1 MTLAPD
7 LLTALGMTAL
17 SAWSL
22 AWVMWLLGRAHWRQ
36 GLAQAVLSL
45 ICFGTAYFCFG
56 LDSRVRHSGLQFA
69 SVCAIG
75 WGISFFTL
83 ALHRF
88 RQNHH
93 TLRDALTWALPAL
106 ASILL
111 AAWLM
116 PVQLALFN
124 RLHVLITL
132 TQMLNLLV
140 ILWRMRAHTPGAGW
154 LLVTTAMLLQTL
166 SLLPLL
172 FMTSNAATM
181 AVQDSTLWQQIGRWA
196 ACMAMFLNL
205 VVTSMGFLLMQRD
218 RQLALEQDKARLDHL
233 TLLPLRGALLQHLQH
248 TIAQAHQAQTPLS
261 LLMIDIDH
269 FKRINDTYGHLTG
282 DRVIQRVADTL
293 RAQLRHHDMAARYG
307 GEEFVLV
314 LPATDACA
322 AQALAQRLCEHVRSM
337 AVLLPN
343 GATLHITI
351 SVGVYS
357 AQPDAAHTSWEAWM
371 GAADAAMY
379 QAKQSGRDCVVLHP
393 PLLATAA

>member
-1 MTLAPD
+1 M
-7 LLTALGMTAL
+7 
-17 SAWSL
+17 
-22 AWVMWLLGRAHWRQ
+22 
-36 GLAQAVLSL
+36 
-45 ICFGTAYFCFG
+45 GTA
-56 LDSRVRHSGLQFA
+56 RSGL
-69 SVCAIG
+69 
-75 WGISFFTL
+75 
-83 ALHRF
+83 
-88 RQNHH
+88 
-93 TLRDALTWALPAL
+93 
-106 ASILL
+106 ILL

-116 PVQLALFN
+116 PAQLALFN

-181 AVQDSTLWQQIGRWA
+181 AVQDSTLWQQVGRWA

-261 LLMIDIDH
+261 VLMIDIDH